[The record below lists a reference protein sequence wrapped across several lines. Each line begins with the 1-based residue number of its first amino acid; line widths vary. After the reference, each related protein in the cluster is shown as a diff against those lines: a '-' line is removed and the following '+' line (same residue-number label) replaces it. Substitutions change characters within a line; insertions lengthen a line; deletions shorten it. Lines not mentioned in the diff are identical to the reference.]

1 MTLTKT
7 KKIHLVLAA
16 SLALATGIT
25 ASTFLAKPA
34 QAITVFDPWNYKEN
48 LLTAIRS
55 LDEINNQVKQ
65 LTNEAQMLMKMDL
78 NLEQLGSTVAG
89 DLESSMGEIK
99 ALLDQAN
106 GLALSVSETDAKLK
120 DLFPDDYAK
129 ALTNDESLQQAK
141 SRWTETL
148 SAFKR
153 SMSLEAKVVENT
165 TEDGDVL
172 ADLLSKSS
180 TAVGNLQVQ
189 QAGNELVGLS
199 VKQQL
204 QLQNMLAADHRA
216 QSLEKARN
224 LASQEEARL
233 RFKTFAGDGQAYT
246 P

>member
-1 MTLTKT
+1 MTHLKRM
-7 KKIHLVLAA
+7 KFHLVLAT
-16 SLALATGIT
+16 SLALATGI
-25 ASTFLAKPA
+25 ASSTFLTKPA
-34 QAITVFDPWNYKEN
+34 HAITVFDPWNYKEN

-55 LDEINNQVKQ
+55 LEEINNQVKQ

-78 NLEQLGSTVAG
+78 NLEQLGSSVAG
-89 DLESSMGEIK
+89 DLQNSMGEIK
-99 ALLDQAN
+99 SLLDQAN
-106 GLALSVSETDAKLK
+106 GLVLSVSETDAKLK
-120 DLFPDDYAK
+120 DLFPDDYAE
-129 ALTNDESLQQAK
+129 ALTNDQSLAQAK

-153 SMSLEAKVVENT
+153 SMSLEAKIVENT
-165 TEDGDVL
+165 TEDGNVL

-204 QLQNMLAADHRA
+204 QLQNLLAANQRA
-216 QSLEKARN
+216 QSLERARN

-233 RFKTFAGDGQAYT
+233 RFKTFAGDGQAYS

>member
-1 MTLTKT
+1 MTHLKRM
-7 KKIHLVLAA
+7 KFHLVLAT
-16 SLALATGIT
+16 SLALATGI
-25 ASTFLAKPA
+25 ASSTFLTKPA
-34 QAITVFDPWNYKEN
+34 HAITVFDPWNYKEN

-55 LDEINNQVKQ
+55 LEEINNQVKQ

-78 NLEQLGSTVAG
+78 NLEQLGSSVAG
-89 DLESSMGEIK
+89 DLQNSMGEIK
-99 ALLDQAN
+99 SLLDQAN
-106 GLALSVSETDAKLK
+106 GLVLSVSETDAKLK
-120 DLFPDDYAK
+120 DLFPDDYAE
-129 ALTNDESLQQAK
+129 ALTNDQSLAQAK

-165 TEDGDVL
+165 TEDGNVL

-204 QLQNMLAADHRA
+204 QLQNLLAANQRA
-216 QSLEKARN
+216 QSLERARN

-233 RFKTFAGDGQAYT
+233 RFKTFAGDGQAYS

>member
-1 MTLTKT
+1 LIKT
-7 KKIHLVLAA
+7 KSTKFHLVLAA
-16 SLALATGIT
+16 SLALATAIT
-25 ASTFLAKPA
+25 SSTFLAKPA
-34 QAITVFDPWNYKEN
+34 HAITVFDPWNYKEN

-55 LDEINNQVKQ
+55 LEEIDNQVKQ
-65 LTNEAQMLMKMDL
+65 LTHEAQMLMKMDL
-78 NLEQLGSTVAG
+78 NLEQLGSSVAG
-89 DLESSMGEIK
+89 NLQNSMGEIK
-99 ALLDQAN
+99 SLLDKAN

-120 DLFPDDYAK
+120 VLFPDDYAA
-129 ALTNDESLQQAK
+129 ALTSDESLKQAK

-165 TEDGDVL
+165 TEDGNVL
-172 ADLLSKSS
+172 SDLLSKSS
-180 TAVGNLQVQ
+180 SAVGNLQVQ

-204 QLQNMLAADHRA
+204 QLQNMLAANQRA
-216 QSLEKARN
+216 QSLERARQ

-233 RFKTFAGDGQAYT
+233 RFKTFVGDGTAYS

>member
-1 MTLTKT
+1 MTHLKRM
-7 KKIHLVLAA
+7 KFHLVLAT
-16 SLALATGIT
+16 SLALATGI
-25 ASTFLAKPA
+25 ASSTFLTKPA
-34 QAITVFDPWNYKEN
+34 HAITVFDPWNYKEN

-55 LDEINNQVKQ
+55 LEEINNQVKQ
-65 LTNEAQMLMKMDL
+65 LTNEAQLLMKMDL
-78 NLEQLGSTVAG
+78 NLEQLGSSVAG
-89 DLESSMGEIK
+89 DLQNSMGEIK
-99 ALLDQAN
+99 SLLDQAN
-106 GLALSVSETDAKLK
+106 GLALSVTETDAKLK
-120 DLFPDDYAK
+120 DLFPDDYAE
-129 ALTNDESLQQAK
+129 ALTNDQSLAQAK

-165 TEDGDVL
+165 TEDGNVL

-204 QLQNMLAADHRA
+204 QLQNLLAANQRA
-216 QSLEKARN
+216 QSLERARN

-233 RFKTFAGDGQAYT
+233 RFKTFAGDGQAYS

>member
-1 MTLTKT
+1 MKELKRM
-7 KKIHLVLAA
+7 KFHLVLAT

-25 ASTFLAKPA
+25 ASTIVATPA

-55 LDEINNQVKQ
+55 LEEINNQVKQ
-65 LTNEAQMLMKMDL
+65 LTHEAQMLMKMDL
-78 NLEQLGSTVAG
+78 NLEQLGSSIGG
-89 DLESSMGEIK
+89 DLKSSMSEIK
-99 ALLDQAN
+99 SLLDKAN

-120 DLFPDDYAK
+120 DLFPDDYAQ
-129 ALTNDESLQQAK
+129 ALTNDQSFAQAK
-141 SRWTETL
+141 SRWIETL

-165 TEDGDVL
+165 TEDGNVL
-172 ADLLSKSS
+172 SDLLSKSS
-180 TAVGNLQVQ
+180 SAVGNLQVQ

-204 QLQNMLAADHRA
+204 QLQNLLAADQRA
-216 QSLEKARN
+216 QSLERARQ

-233 RFKTFAGDGQAYT
+233 RFKTFVGDGTAYS

>member
-1 MTLTKT
+1 MTHLKRM
-7 KKIHLVLAA
+7 KFNLVLST
-16 SLALATGIT
+16 SLVLATGIT
-25 ASTFLAKPA
+25 LSTFLAKPA
-34 QAITVFDPWNYKEN
+34 YAITVFDPWNYKEN

-55 LDEINNQVKQ
+55 LEEINNQVKQ

-78 NLEQLGSTVAG
+78 NLEQLGSSVAG
-89 DLESSMGEIK
+89 DLQNSMGEIK
-99 ALLDQAN
+99 SLLDQAN

-120 DLFPDDYAK
+120 DLFPDDYAA
-129 ALTNDESLQQAK
+129 ALTNDESLAQAK

-165 TEDGDVL
+165 TEDGNVL
-172 ADLLSKSS
+172 SDLLLKSS
-180 TAVGNLQVQ
+180 SAVGNLQVQ

-204 QLQNMLAADHRA
+204 QLQNMLAANQRA
-216 QSLEKARN
+216 QSLERARN

-233 RFKTFAGDGQAYT
+233 RFKTFVGDGTAYA